1 MRWMNLMIGLWLLAA
16 AAVQAAEG
24 RIVKVLPHY
33 LDLQG
38 RHALRP
44 SLYERDAYQ
53 AELRKNP
60 AKCSGLRFDIQW
72 KGRMLKNPQLRI
84 EARGYKDG
92 QNTQVSGEGPAKKQF
107 LDNWSSVTLGR
118 DSFRKLGALVAW
130 RATLWSEGVQVGEQR
145 SFLW

>member
-1 MRWMNLMIGLWLLAA
+1 MNWAIGMWLLLAA
-16 AAVQAAEG
+16 AAQGAEA
-24 RIVKVLPHY
+24 RIAKVLPHY
-33 LDLQG
+33 LDLKG

-72 KGRMLKNPQLRI
+72 KGRGLKNPQLRV

-92 QNTQVSGEGPAKKQF
+92 QNTQASGEGPARKQL
-107 LDNWSSVTLGR
+107 LDSWSSVTLTG
-118 DSFRKLGALVAW
+118 DDFRRLGTLVAW
-130 RATLWSEGVQVGEQR
+130 RATLWSDGVQVGEQR